1 MIEVQIERGPTHA
14 RLARRLAKR
23 NATSVVEQQSEKQ
36 DEGIDFLDLF
46 KDIFA
51 TVIRVA
57 RENQDNH
64 CWVLTQRKELVQL
77 VRKLIEAHARKLH
90 NVCKLTDTGI
100 DDFKNIYAPIYEVV
114 KEKQHDHRWLK
125 NMRNELARLER
136 KVTDAR
142 ALNDARKLTDAQ
154 RDTEMQKYNA
164 AEFIAERIV
173 ERIAECID
181 EHVLEKLDNLREPT
195 TDDTTT
201 DTDKDATN
209 TDENT
214 TDTD

>member
-23 NATSVVEQQSEKQ
+23 NTTSVVEQQSEKQ
-36 DEGIDFLDLF
+36 DEDTDFLDLF

-57 RENQDNH
+57 REKQDDH
-64 CWVLTQRKELVQL
+64 CWLRTQRKELVQL
-77 VRKLIEAHARKLH
+77 VRKLIEAHARKLD

-125 NMRNELARLER
+125 NQRKELA
-136 KVTDAR
+136 
-142 ALNDARKLTDAQ
+142 KLVHMVTDAQ

-164 AEFIAERIV
+164 A
-173 ERIAECID
+173 
-181 EHVLEKLDNLREPT
+181 
-195 TDDTTT
+195 
-201 DTDKDATN
+201 
-209 TDENT
+209 
-214 TDTD
+214 